1 MGAFETSAD
10 SASPLLRPLSV
21 AMRREEL
28 YSEARDMI
36 ADLAGW
42 KLVRQDDAACVLEV
56 ERPGGLVGGSA
67 RITISVTG
75 PDGIPSATLSLK
87 VEASG
92 LFANPKSVVREF
104 MEPFTRRVC

>member
-1 MGAFETSAD
+1 MGAFESSVDSTSA
-10 SASPLLRPLSV
+10 LLRPLSV

-28 YSEARDMI
+28 CSEARDMI

-42 KLVRQDDAACVLEV
+42 KLVRQDDSACVLEV
-56 ERPGGLVGGSA
+56 ERSGGLVGGRS
-67 RITISVTG
+67 RITITVTG

-87 VEASG
+87 VESSG
-92 LFANPKSVVREF
+92 LFANPRSIVREF

>member
-1 MGAFETSAD
+1 MGAFESSD
-10 SASPLLRPLSV
+10 ESASPLLRPLSV

-28 YSEARDMI
+28 CSEARDMV

-56 ERPGGLVGGSA
+56 ERSGGLVGGRS
-67 RITISVTG
+67 RSTITVSG

-87 VEASG
+87 VESSG
-92 LFANPKSVVREF
+92 LFANPKAIAREF